1 MLHDDPSRT
10 MRQEREISRAS
21 AYYKAG
27 GNIPPVRL
35 EHRAWGAQKAVEMI
49 SVARLIPVPT

>member
-1 MLHDDPSRT
+1 